1 MASCTLPLRSTPFL
15 VHGSELSKGGKL
27 PVTGTWVGDEQRLI
41 QTASRAEKILI
52 REISSEYAAKAI
64 DDSTKTER
72 AKRYRK
78 EELVEVV
85 RYMKE
90 SFRGR
95 ILARAVR
102 PIEIVEEAGPNTL
115 ILELALVEVIPTG
128 TAATAIGTVGG
139 FLLPGSGILAS
150 LARGTVAMEG
160 RVRDAET
167 GEVLFEFKDRSS
179 DRVSLFSIKD
189 YQEYG
194 HIRAVISRWADEYA
208 RLQAQNFEGKIPKAL
223 PFTFDPF

>member
-1 MASCTLPLRSTPFL
+1 M
-15 VHGSELSKGGKL
+15 
-27 PVTGTWVGDEQRLI
+27 
-41 QTASRAEKILI
+41 
-52 REISSEYAAKAI
+52 
-64 DDSTKTER
+64 
-72 AKRYRK
+72 
-78 EELVEVV
+78 
-85 RYMKE
+85 
-90 SFRGR
+90 
-95 ILARAVR
+95 
-102 PIEIVEEAGPNTL
+102 
-115 ILELALVEVIPTG
+115 EVIPTG